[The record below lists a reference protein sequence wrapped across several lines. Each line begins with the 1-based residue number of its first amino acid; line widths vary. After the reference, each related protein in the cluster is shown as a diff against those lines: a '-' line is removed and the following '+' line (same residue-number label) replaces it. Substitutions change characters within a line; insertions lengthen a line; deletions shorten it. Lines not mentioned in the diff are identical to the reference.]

1 LHEVNE
7 RVRVLVSTS
16 PNSQA
21 DSGFITS
28 AAGAIRLLQTSL
40 SVVTLHLQRKTMKLL
55 DYLQKTYD
63 VKNDRQLAIKLGFST
78 PTLSKIRTGKYP
90 VSADMIIAIHETFKM
105 SIKDIKALL

>member
-1 LHEVNE
+1 MY
-7 RVRVLVSTS
+7 
-16 PNSQA
+16 SQA

-28 AAGAIRLLQTSL
+28 AAGATVSFGTL

-63 VKNDRQLAIKLGFST
+63 VKNDRQLALKLGFST

-90 VSADMIIAIHETFKM
+90 VSADMIIAIHETFNM

>member
-1 LHEVNE
+1 VNS
-7 RVRVLVSTS
+7 L
-16 PNSQA
+16 A

-40 SVVTLHLQRKTMKLL
+40 SIVTLHQLRKNMKLL

-63 VKNDRQLAIKLGFST
+63 IKNDRQLALKIGFST
-78 PTLSKIRTGKYP
+78 PTLSKIRTGKYK

>member
-1 LHEVNE
+1 MY
-7 RVRVLVSTS
+7 
-16 PNSQA
+16 SQA

-28 AAGAIRLLQTSL
+28 AAGAIRLLRN
-40 SVVTLHLQRKTMKLL
+40 TLGSDPALKRKNMKLL

-63 VKNDRQLAIKLGFST
+63 IKNDRQLALKIGFST
-78 PTLSKIRTGKYP
+78 PTLSKIRTGKYK